1 MAKTRNSE
9 SKAISRSKGR
19 EFADS
24 ISISVVVPT
33 YNSEHSLRQL
43 VEKLEPVLSRS
54 TSRFELILVDDGSQ
68 DRTWLVIEELAAQ
81 NEWISAISLMRNFG
95 QHNAVLCGVR
105 QASFDIIVTMDDDLQ
120 NPPEEIPHLIEK
132 LAEGFD
138 VVYGTPAQEQH
149 GIWRDAASQVTKLA
163 LQSAMGAEAA
173 RKVGAF
179 RAFRTQL
186 RDAFAGYGGSFVNLD
201 VLLSWATTRF
211 SSVTVSHQPRQM
223 GQSNYTFWKLVRHAI
238 NMITGFSMVP
248 LQIASFTGFIFTIF
262 GVLVLF
268 YVLGRYVVQG
278 GVVPGF
284 AFLASIIAI
293 FSGAQL
299 FSLGIMGEYLARMHF
314 RLMERPTYVIK
325 KTVLPRTR

>member
-1 MAKTRNSE
+1 MERGS
-9 SKAISRSKGR
+9 
-19 EFADS
+19 ADAV
-24 ISISVVVPT
+24 SISVVVPT
-33 YNSEHSLRQL
+33 YNSEDSLGLL
-43 VEKLEPVLSRS
+43 VERLEPVLSS
-54 TSRFELILVDDGSQ
+54 LSPRFELILIDDGSQ
-68 DRTWLVIEELAAQ
+68 DRTWAVIEELAAQ
-81 NEWISAISLMRNFG
+81 CPWIVAINLMRNFG

-105 QASFDIIVTMDDDLQ
+105 QAAFDIIVTLDDDLQ
-120 NPPEEIPHLIEK
+120 NPPEEIPLLIAE

-149 GIWRDAASQVTKLA
+149 GIWRDAASQVTKIA
-163 LQSAMGAEAA
+163 LQSAMGGEAA

-186 RDAFAGYGGSFVNLD
+186 RDAFAAYGGSFVNLD

-211 SSVTVSHQPRQM
+211 SSVTVAHQPRPM
-223 GQSNYTFWKLVRHAI
+223 GKSNYTFWKLVRHAV

-248 LQIASFTGFIFTIF
+248 LQIASFTGFVFTLF
-262 GVLVLF
+262 GIVVLF
-268 YVLGRYVVQG
+268 YVIGRFLAEG

-284 AFLASIIAI
+284 PFLASIVAI

-325 KTVLPRTR
+325 KTVFQRRR